1 MPKLNLDKSFIK
13 KLNDIN
19 RNKSISKIK
28 LTQKPNIPSPKF
40 KRVKKY
46 KKQKKQINKEKEI
59 SEEEISDTI
68 QPNTNSAIQ
77 PTQPNTNS
85 AIQLKRLVV
94 ENISDVGMMWDSFD
108 DNIKKIVLNEII
120 EKYYF
125 YKNWKL
131 NIVSFVFGFIF
142 AFFIF
147 YLLQQTCD

>member
-28 LTQKPNIPSPKF
+28 LTKKTNIPSPKF
-40 KRVKKY
+40 KRVKKH
-46 KKQKKQINKEKEI
+46 KKQKKQIKQEKET
-59 SEEEISDTI
+59 SEEEISDT
-68 QPNTNSAIQ
+68 TQ
-77 PTQPNTNS
+77 PTQLTQPITKS